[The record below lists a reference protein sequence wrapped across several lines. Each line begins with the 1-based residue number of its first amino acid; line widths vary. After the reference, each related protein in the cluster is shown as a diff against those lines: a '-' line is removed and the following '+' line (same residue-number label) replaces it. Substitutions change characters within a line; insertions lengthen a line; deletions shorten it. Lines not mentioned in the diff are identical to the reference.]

1 MPRFVDGAPLQL
13 QSESKAQAFVGLAR
27 NSFNYAVLGETAFIG
42 LVRTV
47 GACACY
53 RLTYGALD
61 DAVATMNTLAQS
73 FLAGEVF
80 GATA

>member
-1 MPRFVDGAPLQL
+1 
-13 QSESKAQAFVGLAR
+13 
-27 NSFNYAVLGETAFIG
+27 
-42 LVRTV
+42 VRTV

-61 DAVATMNTLAQS
+61 DVVATMNTLAQS
-73 FLAGEVF
+73 FLAGELF